1 MGMTRK
7 AVGKAAGRETVFTED
22 CIALA
27 GNPNVGKSTLFNQ
40 LTGGKE
46 HTGNWAG
53 KTVTMA
59 RGFCTRR
66 GHKLSIVD
74 LPGTY
79 SLFTSS
85 EEEKIAADFLTS
97 PQLKGV
103 VVVCDATCLERNLNL
118 VLQIRMLTPNVV
130 VALNFVDEA
139 RKKGIAVDVP
149 VLSAK
154 LGIPVYIVDAKSKKS
169 CKAFQNIL
177 WEFPEGDE
185 KLPPIEVQDIISLA
199 ETIAESTVT
208 QSQKSEEK
216 RDIRIDRI
224 LTGKFTGFLFMLL
237 LLMGVFWLTIVGANY
252 PSQLLSRFL
261 NHVLAGLSD
270 CFERWQLPQWFQGA
284 VLDGILRVLFWV
296 VSVMLPPMT
305 IFFPLFSLLE
315 DSGYLPRI
323 AYNLDRPFCCCN
335 ACGKQALTMC
345 MGFGCNAAGV
355 VGCRIIESPRERLLA
370 ILTNSFVPCNGK
382 FPALI
387 AILTMFF
394 AGSNGSFAGAVYLV
408 VLILLGVSLT
418 FLVTWL
424 LSKTVLKGMSSSF
437 VLELPPYRMP
447 QISKVIVRSITDRT
461 AFVLSRAVAVAAPA
475 GLLLW
480 LVGNLPFH
488 STTLLQFL
496 TQTIDPIARLFG
508 MDGVIL
514 AAFLLGFPANEIVI
528 PIMLMAYLQQ
538 GTLSSLED
546 LTAMHHILCEH
557 GWTAETALCTL
568 VFFLLHWPCSTTLIT
583 IHKETG
589 KLRWTILAAALPT
602 ACGLILCA
610 GIHFIASFL

>member
-1 MGMTRK
+1 MGLTRK

-53 KTVTMA
+53 KTVAMA

-85 EEEKIAADFLTS
+85 EEEKIAADFLTY

-118 VLQIRMLTPNVV
+118 VLQIRMLTPNVM

-185 KLPPIEVQDIISLA
+185 KLPPIEVRDIISLA

-261 NHVLAGLSD
+261 NHILAGLSD

-296 VSVMLPPMT
+296 VSVMLPPMA

-394 AGSNGSFAGAVYLV
+394 AGSNGSFAGAIYLAA
-408 VLILLGVSLT
+408 LILLGVSLT

-488 STTLLQFL
+488 STTLLRFL